1 MQIAFV
7 DGGFHSVFFFIGQG
21 ERMFGPGAPAFFQC
35 VGGINAQPQS
45 FRNIRIVADAGGKID
60 RVPIGAKGRVVQ
72 TNHNF
77 LFGTVHNGA
86 RLKLLVGGKFQ
97 IASRQ
102 KYHGYCGIAQ
112 TLGNAHIGRIA
123 ACGAAPHTEALVI
136 HFYGNG
142 ISYFFVLL
150 CVGNK
155 HKGRF
160 SLIFGDRRKC
170 HDQKHLCNTNYNY
183 YII

>member
-1 MQIAFV
+1 MAFSRV
-7 DGGFHSVFFFIGQG
+7 AHGSQMG
-21 ERMFGPGAPAFFQC
+21 RTGPISKTSRNLAA
-35 VGGINAQPQS
+35 S
-45 FRNIRIVADAGGKID
+45 FSGDRRND
-60 RVPIGAKGRVVQ
+60 R
-72 TNHNF
+72 
-77 LFGTVHNGA
+77 NGA
-86 RLKLLVGGKFQ
+86 RLKLLVGGEFQ
-97 IASRQ
+97 IAPRQ
-102 KYHGYCGIAQ
+102 KHHRHRGIAQ

-123 ACGAAPHTEALVI
+123 AGGAAPHTETLVI

-160 SLIFGDRRKC
+160 SLVFGNRRKC